1 MQGLEERG
9 LVGQVCPGLSG
20 WEWRLAS
27 SRLGWSSTGREE
39 PALTGTHRGPEQL
52 LCEEIRQP
60 NTMWGLALGL
70 DLNKNPEKTCFE
82 ILAKN

>member
-1 MQGLEERG
+1 MPWTQWEGVEVGVKQAGLEQHR
-9 LVGQVCPGLSG
+9 
-20 WEWRLAS
+20 
-27 SRLGWSSTGREE
+27 TGEE
-39 PALTGTHRGPEQL
+39 PELTGTHRGPEQL

-60 NTMWGLALGL
+60 NTTWGLALGL